1 MKNHASIAGA
11 ALALIAALGARSAR
25 ATQPLQEFIERAGSQ
40 SFDARESNALASQRE
55 AEADA
60 ALGGLLPTA
69 SARGVY
75 TRNQY
80 EVPIN
85 IPGEMGAP
93 GKTVYIQRYNQ
104 LDGYLQLDVP
114 LVNVSNYHRYKS
126 GQALAQS
133 TKEQRAAVTLDVGR
147 SVTRAYFNFLGAN
160 ALVKSAELS
169 LKATED
175 NLRVVEARRDAGAAT
190 ELDRERARANVE
202 RARQDIA
209 DAKLA
214 VDLAAR
220 QLETLS
226 GLTPTEAESF
236 PVDDLHNE
244 APVQTWL
251 SQAQNTPLAKSARS
265 AQLAAQEARKAADT
279 ALYPTLA
286 GSAQERFTNA
296 AGFSG
301 HAAVYTLQLVA
312 QIRFDYA
319 LLAQSRAQSFAAE
332 ASGVRSERTV
342 RSLQDATYE
351 AYRRVET
358 GIVKSRSARAQAA
371 AAARAS
377 SLSSERYAAGVA
389 TQLDVTQA
397 QRDAFLADAAR
408 IQADAD
414 LSAARA
420 TLRLSVGQAPSVAN
434 PQNSVPLE
442 AVPAESSAGS
452 AVSSP
457 TPPVAG
463 AAPAAAP
470 LPAGAPKP
478 AAAPTPANPTPS
490 PNPRMNPCF
499 TASPPV
505 RSVSSLL
512 LAYSWVSRALATSRR
527 TPRPMPACRPSTSR
541 SK

>member
-1 MKNHASIAGA
+1 MALNERRMKTQASIAA
-11 ALALIAALGARSAR
+11 VSSALIVALGAPRAAH
-25 ATQPLQEFIERAGSQ
+25 ATQPLQEFIERAAAQ
-40 SFDARESNALASQRE
+40 SFDARESNALVSQRE

-80 EVPIN
+80 EVAISPQT
-85 IPGEMGAP
+85 GMGAP
-93 GKTVYIQRYNQ
+93 TQKPIVIQRKDQ
-104 LDGYLQLDVP
+104 LDGFLQLDVP
-114 LVNVSNYHRYKS
+114 LINVSNYHRYKS
-126 GQALAQS
+126 GQALSQS
-133 TKEQRAAVTLDVGR
+133 TKEQRAAITLDVGR
-147 SVTRAYFNFLGAN
+147 SVTRAYFNFLGAS
-160 ALVKSAELS
+160 ALVRSAELS

-226 GLTPTEAESF
+226 GLSPTRAESF
-236 PVDDLHNE
+236 PVDDLHEE

-251 SQAQNTPLAKSARS
+251 AQADKTPLAKSARS

-286 GSAQERFTNA
+286 GSAQEHFTNA
-296 AGFSG
+296 TGFSG
-301 HAAVYTLQLVA
+301 RSAFYTLQLVA

-319 LLAQSRAQSFAAE
+319 LLAQSRAQSFAAD

-358 GIVKSRSARAQAA
+358 GIVKSRSARAQAT

-377 SLSSERYAAGVA
+377 TLSLERYAAGVA

-420 TLRLSVGQAPSVAN
+420 QLRLSVGQAPPSTA
-434 PQNSVPLE
+434 QHSVPLE
-442 AVPAESSAGS
+442 SVPAE
-452 AVSSP
+452 P
-457 TPPVAG
+457 G
-463 AAPAAAP
+463 AAPAVSSTTTPPAEGATAPSSAGGTPGVAGPAPVAPTGAATT
-470 LPAGAPKP
+470 PAKP
-478 AAAPTPANPTPS
+478 AQPAKA
-490 PNPRMNPCF
+490 PNPQRNP
-499 TASPPV
+499 
-505 RSVSSLL
+505 
-512 LAYSWVSRALATSRR
+512 
-527 TPRPMPACRPSTSR
+527 
-541 SK
+541 

>member
-1 MKNHASIAGA
+1 MKTKVSIAGVA
-11 ALALIAALGARSAR
+11 SALLVALGAPRAAQ

-40 SFDARESNALASQRE
+40 SFDARESNALVSQRE

-80 EVPIN
+80 EVAISPQ
-85 IPGEMGAP
+85 GAMGAP
-93 GKTVYIQRYNQ
+93 AQKPIVIQRKDQ
-104 LDGYLQLDVP
+104 LDGFLQLDVP
-114 LVNVSNYHRYKS
+114 LVNISNYHRYKS

-133 TKEQRAAVTLDVGR
+133 TKEQRAAITLDVGR
-147 SVTRAYFNFLGAN
+147 SVTRAYFNFLGAS
-160 ALVKSAELS
+160 ALVRSAELS

-226 GLTPTEAESF
+226 GLSPTRAESF

-244 APVQTWL
+244 APVETWL
-251 SQAQNTPLAKSARS
+251 SQADKTPLAKSARS

-286 GSAQERFTNA
+286 GSAQEHFTNA
-296 AGFSG
+296 TGFSG
-301 HAAVYTLQLVA
+301 RSAFYTLQLVA

-319 LLAQSRAQSFAAE
+319 LLAQSRAQSYAAD

-371 AAARAS
+371 AASRAS
-377 SLSSERYAAGVA
+377 TLSSERYAAGVA

-420 TLRLSVGQAPSVAN
+420 QLRLSVGQSPPSTA
-434 PQNSVPLE
+434 QNSVPLE
-442 AVPAESSAGS
+442 SVPAEPGANPAVSSATTPAVEPGAASATSPGAASGAVPAKVAPAG
-452 AVSSP
+452 A
-457 TPPVAG
+457 
-463 AAPAAAP
+463 AAPAAPVVRTVKA
-470 LPAGAPKP
+470 
-478 AAAPTPANPTPS
+478 
-490 PNPRMNPCF
+490 PNPQRNP
-499 TASPPV
+499 
-505 RSVSSLL
+505 
-512 LAYSWVSRALATSRR
+512 
-527 TPRPMPACRPSTSR
+527 
-541 SK
+541 

>member
-1 MKNHASIAGA
+1 MKNKASIAGA
-11 ALALIAALGARSAR
+11 ALALIVALVAPRSAH
-25 ATQPLQEFIERAGSQ
+25 ATQPLQEFIDRASSQ
-40 SFDARESNALASQRE
+40 SFDARESNALVSQRE

-80 EVPIN
+80 EVA
-85 IPGEMGAP
+85 IPAQSTMGASTKP
-93 GKTVYIQRYNQ
+93 IVIQRHNQ
-104 LDGYLQLDVP
+104 LDGFLQLDVP

-133 TKEQRAAVTLDVGR
+133 TKEQRAAISLDVGR

-160 ALVKSAELS
+160 ALVRSAELS

-202 RARQDIA
+202 RARQDVA
-209 DAKLA
+209 DAKLM

-226 GLTPTEAESF
+226 GLTPTPAESF
-236 PVDDLHNE
+236 PVDDLHDE
-244 APVQTWL
+244 APVATWL
-251 SQAQNTPLAKSARS
+251 SQAEKTPLAKSAKS

-286 GSAQERFTNA
+286 GSAQEHFTNA
-296 AGFSG
+296 GGFAGRNAF
-301 HAAVYTLQLVA
+301 YTLQLVA
-312 QIRFDYA
+312 QVRFDYA
-319 LLAQSRAQSFAAE
+319 LIAQSRAQAFAAD

-420 TLRLSVGQAPSVAN
+420 QLRLSVGEAPPPTNA
-434 PQNSVPLE
+434 QNSVPLE
-442 AVPAESSAGS
+442 SVPAEPGGSS

-457 TPPVAG
+457 TPPPAG
-463 AAPAAAP
+463 AAPAP
-470 LPAGAPKP
+470 PPS
-478 AAAPTPANPTPS
+478 PANPTPA
-490 PNPRMNPCF
+490 PNPTRKP
-499 TASPPV
+499 
-505 RSVSSLL
+505 
-512 LAYSWVSRALATSRR
+512 
-527 TPRPMPACRPSTSR
+527 
-541 SK
+541 

>member
-1 MKNHASIAGA
+1 MARNERIMKNQASIAGA
-11 ALALIAALGARSAR
+11 TLALIAALGAPRSAH
-25 ATQPLQEFIERAGSQ
+25 ATQPLQEFIERASSQ
-40 SFDARESNALASQRE
+40 SFDARESNALVSQRE
-55 AEADA
+55 AESDA

-133 TKEQRAAVTLDVGR
+133 SKEQRAAISLDVGR

-160 ALVKSAELS
+160 ALVRSAELS

-202 RARQDIA
+202 RARQDVA

-244 APVQTWL
+244 APVETWL

-319 LLAQSRAQSFAAE
+319 LLAQSRAQAFAAE

-420 TLRLSVGQAPSVAN
+420 TLRLSVGQAPTPVSA
-434 PQNSVPLE
+434 QNSVPLE
-442 AVPAESSAGS
+442 AVPAEPGANP

-457 TPPVAG
+457 TPAPAS

-470 LPAGAPKP
+470 KA
-478 AAAPTPANPTPS
+478 ANPTPA
-490 PNPRMNPCF
+490 PNPTRNP
-499 TASPPV
+499 
-505 RSVSSLL
+505 
-512 LAYSWVSRALATSRR
+512 
-527 TPRPMPACRPSTSR
+527 
-541 SK
+541 